1 MKKPY
6 IKKFKNIGGIKVYF
20 VDGRYIREN
29 INKEFTNFGQFHRF
43 SFIPQDEIW
52 IDKERNPGEEKFFID
67 SMLSIR
73 KSVEDGKTY
82 EEAVKKADRVEKR
95 ERMTSQ
101 STKDLKKEH
110 KDVILSEIRKNKLM
124 SFGKI
129 SVWIV
134 NGKIVRDI
142 YFLDFTEGG
151 HDKVYSFIPENE
163 IWIDNDLSIG
173 ERKFVL
179 IHELNER
186 WLMSLGKDYVSAH
199 YSSSSLEFFCRKMK
213 FSTPFVLI
221 FLKFFNRFLFE

>member
-52 IDKERNPGEEKFFID
+52 IDKERNPGEEEFFID

-95 ERMTSQ
+95 ERMASQ

-110 KDVILSEIRKNKLM
+110 KDVILGEIRKNKLI

-186 WLMSLGKDYVSAH
+186 WLMSLGRDYVSAH
-199 YSSSSLEFFCRKMK
+199 YPSSSIEFFCRKVK
-213 FSTPFVLI
+213 FITPIMLS
-221 FLKFFNRFLFE
+221 FLKFANRFLL